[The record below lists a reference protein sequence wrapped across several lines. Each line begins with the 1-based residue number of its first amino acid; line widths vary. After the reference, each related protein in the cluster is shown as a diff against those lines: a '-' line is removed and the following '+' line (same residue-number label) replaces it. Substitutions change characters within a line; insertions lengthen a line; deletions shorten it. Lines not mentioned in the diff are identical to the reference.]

1 MVKQITV
8 ISGKGGTGKTTF
20 TAALAAIVQN
30 TAVFADADVDAPDLH
45 LILQP
50 KIIAEEELINTKK
63 IIRDVSLCTQCNICG
78 EMCQF
83 DAITATEYHY
93 YKCEGC
99 LLCVQTCPEKAL
111 KLQLNKSATIFQTE
125 TRFGSFVFA
134 EMSIGEG
141 TSGRIV
147 DKIRAKSREVAQKE
161 NKDLIIIDG
170 SPGIGCPVI
179 ASITGIDLA
188 CIIVEPTLSGIHD
201 LERVVG
207 ITDHFKV
214 EPVVCINKYD
224 LNTEN
229 SLAIEKYCE
238 EANIDVIGK
247 IPFDSIVPKSIM
259 ESKSILEMP
268 ENQVGNEIQKAWLK
282 IKDKLAL

>member
-1 MVKQITV
+1 MVKQVTI

-20 TAALAAIVQN
+20 AAALAALSEN
-30 TAVFADADVDAPDLH
+30 KAAFADADVDAPDLH

-50 KIIAEEELINTKK
+50 KIISQEDLINSKK
-63 IIRDVSLCTQCNICG
+63 VIRDEIKCTQCNICG

-83 DAITATEYHY
+83 DAINATEYQY

-99 LLCVQTCPEKAL
+99 LLCIRTCPESAL
-111 KLQLNKSATIFQTE
+111 KLQLNKSATIYQTE
-125 TRFGSFVFA
+125 TRFGPFVFA

-141 TSGRIV
+141 NSGRIV
-147 DKIRAKSREVAQKE
+147 DKIRHKTREIAEKE
-161 NKDLIIIDG
+161 HKKLVIIDG

-201 LERVVG
+201 LERVIG

-214 EPVVCINKYD
+214 EPVVCVNKYD
-224 LNTEN
+224 LNEDNTQ
-229 SLAIEKYCE
+229 AIEEYCKKI
-238 EANIDVIGK
+238 NIELIGK
-247 IPFDSIVPKSIM
+247 IPFDSIVPQSIM
-259 ESKSILEMP
+259 KGLSVIEMP
-268 ENQVGNEIQKAWLK
+268 ENQVAIEMRKIWLK
-282 IKDKLAL
+282 IKEKLML